1 MPALLTTSTPKAV
14 YPYNGKNL
22 APKSQLNS
30 LSPRDNQKSK
40 VCDSL
45 KRKFSEYKTQDVQP
59 LREILEIG
67 RMVAACRLGKN
78 VPIRNRFTGR
88 MMFVKK
94 DGQWENNK
102 TVAGLFQFYCTKIIS
117 EWLSSRP
124 ERDPVCTSNDDQIE
138 EFISA
143 VKTMQDSYD
152 RKFFTDEYEQK
163 EILSA
168 QDYGT
173 WLTRFRYDPL
183 LEDITCELLDFP
195 ACKWDLRFRAEE
207 SPYFLYESKCSVTEL
222 SDILDREVPE
232 DGDDS
237 DHYGLQLI
245 EQIAKMGGNVQGE
258 GQQRP
263 YGYYEN
269 IPNEVVVTEMWL
281 KPSAYADIF
290 PDESELTLSGI
301 TLPKGKSLAETFPDG
316 LCAVG
321 INDMDIIFQ
330 LHAENIKDH
339 IVSGIYHLQS
349 FSGVGKGISD
359 AVDVIKD
366 LNDLHSQALAHVKA
380 HGAPAWGTVQGM
392 VSEQQARDIIRG
404 NAVIPFDFSQAP
416 DGMNSINDVVQ
427 ALVPGQ
433 PSSAMFEYQSMFK
446 DYLQMAMQTTS
457 FSNGMPGVDNKT
469 ATGAIAGEENADKML
484 IPQHRNK
491 ADHRRR
497 SDKVIYNLFKRFVDK
512 PKFFSTRNSDHNGIT
527 NSISFSGDKFK
538 NVDIDFE
545 VVENSEIAKTPQQ
558 QQRALS
564 NVFQFT
570 GGLQGLEQSIMTNP
584 ELASEV
590 VSAFGAKLSIPRK
603 NDIARVCRK
612 RIQQAKPLI
621 KKELQNQQ
629 MLTQS
634 IGIMFDN
641 ANLSASILS
650 QIRPPIHS
658 KEPYH
663 QQKAEW
669 LSELLDTD
677 EFMYGTNGVDENVE
691 ALPEGFAEAMRDFIG
706 AMVDR
711 HIQEQT
717 LGQMQI
723 QQDQNT
729 AGIIANLPMLLG
741 EQAMNEQNQ
750 AMVAEQQQAQVAQQQ
765 QQAMMQNE
773 QALAMKSQEAEI
785 AEKSASAQRQHEDA
799 QGKKRHNEALQL
811 EALKALASQ
820 QKPVA
825 KAS

>member
-1 MPALLTTSTPKAV
+1 MPALLQSSTPKAV
-14 YPYNGKNL
+14 YQNVGKNF
-22 APKSQLNS
+22 APKAQIDP
-30 LSPRDNQKSK
+30 LSPRDKQKSK
-40 VCDSL
+40 VCDAL
-45 KRKFSEYKTQDVQP
+45 KRKFDTYKTQDLQP

-67 RMVAACRLGKN
+67 RMVAACRLGKS
-78 VPIRNRFTGR
+78 VPIRNRLNGR

-94 DGQWENNK
+94 DGRWENNK
-102 TVAGLFQFYCTKIIS
+102 TVGGLFQFYCTKIIS

-138 EFISA
+138 EFINA
-143 VKTMQDSYD
+143 VKTMQDNYD

-173 WLTRFRYDPL
+173 WLTRYRYDPH

-195 ACKWDLRFRAEE
+195 ACKWDMRFRAEE
-207 SPYFLYESKCSVTEL
+207 SPYFIYESKCSTAEL
-222 SDILDREVPE
+222 SDMLDREVPE
-232 DGDDS
+232 DGDDTE
-237 DHYGLQLI
+237 HYGLQLI
-245 EQIAKMGGNVQGE
+245 ETIAKQGGNVQGE

-263 YGYYEN
+263 YGYYES

-290 PDESELTLSGI
+290 PDESEPTISGLSI
-301 TLPKGKSLAETFPDG
+301 PKGKSLLETFPDG

-321 INDMDIIFQ
+321 INDMNIIFQ

-339 IVSGIYHLQS
+339 IVSGVYHLQS

-366 LNDLHSQALAHVKA
+366 LNDLHSQALSHVKA
-380 HGAPAWGTVQGM
+380 HGAPAWGYDQNVVT
-392 VSEQQARDIIRG
+392 EQNARDIIRG
-404 NAVIPFDFSQAP
+404 NAAIPFDMGQAQ
-416 DGMNSINDVVQ
+416 DGVKSINDVVT
-427 ALVPGQ
+427 ALVPGN
-433 PSSAMFEYQSMFK
+433 PSSAMFEYQSLFK

-527 NSISFSGDKFK
+527 NGIYLSGDKFAD
-538 NVDIDFE
+538 VDIDFE

-570 GGLQGLEQSIMTNP
+570 GGLAGLEQSIMTNP

-612 RIQQAKPLI
+612 RIEQARAI
-621 KKELQNQQ
+621 IEGELKNQE
-629 MLTQS
+629 MLKAV
-634 IGIMFDN
+634 GIQPDN
-641 ANLSASILS
+641 ANLAQAVLS
-650 QIRPPIHS
+650 QVRPPIHP

-663 QQKAEW
+663 QQKVTW
-669 LSELLDTD
+669 LSERLDTD
-677 EFMYGTNGVDENVE
+677 EFMFGSVNAVE
-691 ALPEGFAEAMRDFIG
+691 LERMPPGFVEAMREFIG

-711 HIQEQT
+711 HVMVQT

-723 QQDQNT
+723 QQDMNT
-729 AGIIANLPMLLG
+729 ADIIAQLPMLLG
-741 EQAMNEQNQ
+741 EQAMNQQSQ
-750 AMVAEQQQAQVAQQQ
+750 ALVAEQQEQQIMQQQ
-765 QQAMMQNE
+765 QQQVAQNE
-773 QALAMKSQEAEI
+773 QALQMKQQEADI
-785 AEKSASAQRQHEDA
+785 AEKSASAQRQHEKA
-799 QGKKRHNEALQL
+799 EGEVQHSRALQL
-811 EALKALASQ
+811 ESIKALAASE
-820 QKPVA
+820 KPIA
-825 KAS
+825 KAK